1 MIYKVRLT
9 QHVKQY
15 ADIYIECKHINDVLL
30 TAIEASVWIEPE
42 WKEDEDTP
50 PKASSPVLLG
60 PVLEDILDQ
69 KVYKK
74 KN

>member
-30 TAIEASVWIEPE
+30 TAIEASVWIDAE
-42 WKEDEDTP
+42 WKEDKSIP
-50 PKASSPVLLG
+50 PNIFFARLVRPCSGGHIRSKSL
-60 PVLEDILDQ
+60 
-69 KVYKK
+69 
-74 KN
+74 